1 MMMMMQNLSN
11 AVMTAVADAVGAQ
24 VNTGPSGDIGLK
36 GLRAIWWFGLAG
48 NIVAGIITVIW
59 VRIPKEEEKEHV
71 T

>member
-1 MMMMMQNLSN
+1 M
-11 AVMTAVADAVGAQ
+11 DK
-24 VNTGPSGDIGLK
+24 GPSGDIGLK

-48 NIVAGIITVIW
+48 NLIALLITLAS